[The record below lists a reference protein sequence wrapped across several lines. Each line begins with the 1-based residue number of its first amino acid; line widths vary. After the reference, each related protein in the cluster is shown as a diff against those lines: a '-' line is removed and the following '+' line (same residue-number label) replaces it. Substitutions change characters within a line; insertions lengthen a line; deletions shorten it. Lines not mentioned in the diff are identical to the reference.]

1 MPQVKHFFFYST
13 LTSIAVVFLPM
24 YAFYF
29 KDLHWEKWHKLI
41 AYRILDLAEN
51 MSYSSIIL
59 FVNGY
64 LINLLNTGRGKDL
77 GWYIIYFLTFFQS
90 ARVLRCI
97 ESYLYIYYGEAP
109 LQSYTVIVT
118 ICTFIGLIIAYFI
131 QPFKLTT
138 TTEQPSDQIFSED

>member
-1 MPQVKHFFFYST
+1 LFGIDTDDYKWENSLSIGIEFFLLFAYIGVMPYIIRKYMPQVKHFFFYST

-77 GWYIIYFLTFFQS
+77 GWYIIYFLTFF
-90 ARVLRCI
+90 
-97 ESYLYIYYGEAP
+97 
-109 LQSYTVIVT
+109 
-118 ICTFIGLIIAYFI
+118 
-131 QPFKLTT
+131 
-138 TTEQPSDQIFSED
+138 